1 MNIKKFYIT
10 LFFVLILGLV
20 LSVNFKSSKILGS
33 VSHTGGPKI
42 SFAEKQKDFGKILQG
57 DIIQYEFDFSNDGD
71 SELEIT
77 NVQTSCGCTAATAGE
92 KNKYAPGEK
101 GKIRITFNSNGK
113 VGKIEKTVLVQS
125 NSPEPND
132 QIILSLLFD
141 VKLPSE
147 EEKQHMTIMAG
158 QSIFDGACK
167 DCHVTKGIG
176 KIGKELYDADCGICH
191 GDPKDHK
198 PHGPIDKNTAVKYTD
213 DELVAFIKNG
223 SPTQP
228 TMMPGFHKDKGGPL
242 TTDEIMTLLAYI
254 RSDLSVNSFIKE

>member
-1 MNIKKFYIT
+1 MNIKKFYT
-10 LFFVLILGLV
+10 LFFISSVLFLALSISFKSTDILGNI
-20 LSVNFKSSKILGS
+20 NFS
-33 VSHTGGPKI
+33 GGPKI
-42 SFAEKQKDFGKILQG
+42 VFAEKQRDFGQILQG
-57 DIIQYEFDFSNDGD
+57 DIVQYEFDFTNDGD
-71 SELEIT
+71 AELEIT

-92 KNKYAPGEK
+92 KNKYKPGEK

-132 QIILSLLFD
+132 QIILTLNFD

-147 EEKQHMTIMAG
+147 EEKKHMMVMPGA
-158 QSIFDGACK
+158 SIFAGVCV

-191 GDPKDHK
+191 GAAKDHK
-198 PHGPIDKNTAVKYTD
+198 PHGPIDKNTAAKFTD
-213 DELVAFIKNG
+213 DELVNFIKQG
-223 SPTQP
+223 SPTNP
-228 TMMPGFHKDKGGPL
+228 TMMPGFHKDFGGPL

>member
-1 MNIKKFYIT
+1 MNIKKFYLS
-10 LFFVLILGLV
+10 LFFVLILGLI
-20 LSVNFKSSKILGS
+20 LSVNLKSSDILGN
-33 VSHTGGPKI
+33 VTFTGGPKI
-42 SFAEKQKDFGKILQG
+42 VFAEKQRDFGKILQG
-57 DIIQYEFDFSNDGD
+57 DIIQYEFDFTNEGD

-92 KNKYAPGEK
+92 KNKYAAGEK
-101 GKIRITFNSNGK
+101 GKIKITFNSNGK
-113 VGKIEKTVLVQS
+113 VGKVEKTVLIQS
-125 NSPEPND
+125 NSLAPND
-132 QIILSLLFD
+132 QIILTLNFD

-198 PHGPIDKNTAVKYTD
+198 PHGPIDKNSASKYTD
-213 DELVAFIKNG
+213 DQLVNYIKAG
-223 SPTQP
+223 SPNQP
-228 TMMPGFHKDKGGPL
+228 TMMPGFHKDNGGPL

>member
-1 MNIKKFYIT
+1 MNIKKFYTI
-10 LFFVLILGLV
+10 LFFVLIVGLI
-20 LSVNFKSSKILGS
+20 LSVNLKSSDILGNIAYL
-33 VSHTGGPKI
+33 TGGPKI
-42 SFAEKQKDFGKILQG
+42 NFAEKQRDFGTILQG
-57 DIIQYEFDFSNDGD
+57 DIVQYEFDFSNDGD
-71 SELEIT
+71 EELEIT
-77 NVQTSCGCTAATAGE
+77 NVQTSCGCTAATIGE
-92 KNKYAPGEK
+92 KDKYKPGEK
-101 GKIRITFNSNGK
+101 GKIRVTFNSNGK

-125 NSPEPND
+125 NDKVND
-132 QIILSLLFD
+132 QVILSLMFD

-147 EEKQHMTIMAG
+147 EEKSHMNIMAG
-158 QSIFDGACK
+158 QSIFSNPCS

-213 DELVAFIKNG
+213 DELVNYIKNG

-228 TMMPGFHKDKGGPL
+228 TMMPGFHKDAGGPL

-254 RSDLSVNSFIKE
+254 RSDLSVNSFIH

>member
-1 MNIKKFYIT
+1 MNIKKFYIV
-10 LFFVLILGLV
+10 FFSVLILGLI
-20 LSVNFKSSKILGS
+20 LSVNLKSSDILGS
-33 VSHTGGPKI
+33 VYHTGGPTI
-42 SFAEKQKDFGKILQG
+42 SFTEKQKDFGKIMQG
-57 DIIQYEFDFSNDGD
+57 DIIQYEFDFTNDGD

-92 KNKYAPGEK
+92 KSKYAPGEK

-125 NSPEPND
+125 NDKVND
-132 QIILSLLFD
+132 QVILTLNFD

-147 EEKQHMTIMAG
+147 EEKKHMTIMAG
-158 QSIFDGACK
+158 QSIFEGACK

-191 GDPKDHK
+191 GDVKDHK

-213 DELVAFIKNG
+213 DELIAFIKAG
-223 SPTQP
+223 STTQP
-228 TMMPGFHKDKGGPL
+228 TMMPGFHKDNGGPL
-242 TTDEIMTLLAYI
+242 TTDEIMTLMAYI